1 MRRPL
6 NKARVYV
13 IILLLLNI
21 YNMANISGLGLKA
34 LKMIIDEKRPAHS
47 VAESF
52 NQEFNLSSEEV
63 ALLRKTVNGALKHF
77 YLLKFQAMQAYPDFN
92 EDDDEVYLLII
103 SLFQLRYCQ
112 KTIASFKVIED
123 ACDAS
128 EFMSLRFD
136 KDQLKGELEDISS
149 TPFKIPEE
157 MKNDPYKF
165 NSLFFSVPEWIIK
178 MWSAQYG
185 DEIAMA
191 LLKDTLKKHPVYV
204 KINPRLGQEE
214 EILSKGDF
222 EWSENNMSLAYTK
235 STSLSLSPEFKQGK
249 VFMEDLSIQLALED
263 IKLKPGSR
271 VIQLHGSTGSVASDI
286 SLRFKDHFSMI
297 EANYNTE
304 VLYRRARYQFQRLK
318 IDSAKAY
325 LGNKDILLTYC
336 ELGKYDLAISSPSC
350 SYLGQISKRPSLLAT
365 LRKKDLLG
373 LIAHEKESLEFASKY
388 LNKDGTLIYLVPTI
402 NKDESENLIDDFLK
416 EHKEF
421 TLVNSKQIFPYDY
434 SSDGLFFA
442 RMVKGQ

>member
-1 MRRPL
+1 MRRLL

-13 IILLLLNI
+13 IILLVSDI

-34 LKMIIDEKRPAHS
+34 LKMIIDEKRSAHS

-52 NQEFNLSSEEV
+52 NQEFNLSNDEV
-63 ALLRKTVNGALKHF
+63 ILLKKTVNGSLKHF

-92 EDDDEVYLLII
+92 EDDDEIYLLIV

-112 KTIASFKVIED
+112 KTIAGFRVIED
-123 ACDAS
+123 ACDTS

-136 KDQLKGELEDISS
+136 KDQLKDKLEKVSS

-178 MWSAQYG
+178 MWASQYG

-204 KINPRLGQEE
+204 KVNHKLGNEE

-222 EWSENNMSLAYTK
+222 ERSENNMSLAYTK

-249 VFMEDLSIQLALED
+249 VFMEDISTQLALE
-263 IKLKPGSR
+263 KLELKPGSR

-286 SLRFKDHFSMI
+286 SLRFKDRFSLI
-297 EANYNTE
+297 EVNYNTE
-304 VLYRRARYQFQRLK
+304 LSYRRARYQFQRLK
-318 IDSAKAY
+318 IDNAKAY

-336 ELGKYDLAISSPSC
+336 EFGKYDLAISSPSC

-373 LIAHEKESLEFASKY
+373 IISHEKESLEFASKY
-388 LNKDGTLIYLVPTI
+388 LNKEGTLIYLVPTI
-402 NKDESENLIDDFLK
+402 NKGESENIISDFLK

-421 TLVNSKQIFPYDY
+421 TLVSSKQIFPYDY